1 MGQSYSADDVAVFV
15 EAQFEFTL
23 QSVTE
28 TAILNVSESS
38 TGYEFTAKVTHD
50 DEGADVADI
59 ATNDFCRA
67 FEAEYGSSVDCD
79 ISDECGEMRTYA
91 VMDPEIPDDA
101 ITVTSTQ
108 SMGAWYLNF
117 VMEHID
123 DCFDEIAAV
132 QLVRGDG
139 VYQDHDQ
146 YWYGSGH
153 TFGFLNDGTSFA
165 DLLPI
170 SLRILF
176 DDGSYVDLEDIIT
189 DLESGSVFT
198 SSKSCDGEVD
208 TDTTATLTTHS
219 DNKGTHFISTV
230 LVDGQQYS
238 TTNPLGDGH
247 WKLVSASDGDSSLV
261 YREKTSSPWR
271 ISTAD
276 IASDAFW
283 VWNGGVYNTLVFEF
297 DFDSVF
303 NSASARSP
311 SMNEQAVGTMND
323 ANVDKSGFAVELT
336 AQELWTLLSVSVVFN
351 AVMVLTVVWLCRPSG
366 KRQRKYDPVE
376 FETESEMEEIRQ

>member
-1 MGQSYSADDVAVFV
+1 MDKIPSYAPGSSVRLVWPAKNHANYECFDWIPDTEMKLYWNPEVNPSADLENTEGTMEDQGYELVKDWHDGCTPGTDGIAEYITEIPVCIEGQSYSADDVAVFV

-59 ATNDFCRA
+59 ATNDFCSE

-146 YWYGSGH
+146 YWYGS
-153 TFGFLNDGTSFA
+153 
-165 DLLPI
+165 
-170 SLRILF
+170 
-176 DDGSYVDLEDIIT
+176 
-189 DLESGSVFT
+189 
-198 SSKSCDGEVD
+198 
-208 TDTTATLTTHS
+208 
-219 DNKGTHFISTV
+219 
-230 LVDGQQYS
+230 
-238 TTNPLGDGH
+238 
-247 WKLVSASDGDSSLV
+247 
-261 YREKTSSPWR
+261 
-271 ISTAD
+271 
-276 IASDAFW
+276 
-283 VWNGGVYNTLVFEF
+283 
-297 DFDSVF
+297 
-303 NSASARSP
+303 
-311 SMNEQAVGTMND
+311 
-323 ANVDKSGFAVELT
+323 
-336 AQELWTLLSVSVVFN
+336 
-351 AVMVLTVVWLCRPSG
+351 
-366 KRQRKYDPVE
+366 
-376 FETESEMEEIRQ
+376 

>member
-1 MGQSYSADDVAVFV
+1 
-15 EAQFEFTL
+15 
-23 QSVTE
+23 
-28 TAILNVSESS
+28 
-38 TGYEFTAKVTHD
+38 
-50 DEGADVADI
+50 
-59 ATNDFCRA
+59 
-67 FEAEYGSSVDCD
+67 
-79 ISDECGEMRTYA
+79 
-91 VMDPEIPDDA
+91 
-101 ITVTSTQ
+101 
-108 SMGAWYLNF
+108 
-117 VMEHID
+117 
-123 DCFDEIAAV
+123 
-132 QLVRGDG
+132 
-139 VYQDHDQ
+139 
-146 YWYGSGH
+146 
-153 TFGFLNDGTSFA
+153 
-165 DLLPI
+165 
-170 SLRILF
+170 
-176 DDGSYVDLEDIIT
+176 
-189 DLESGSVFT
+189 VFT

-219 DNKGTHFISTV
+219 DNKGTHFISNDGGASWTEIGTSVDWPIAFSYDLTGVSADTKIRVSVSDNGVIGGFIATV

-323 ANVDKSGFAVELT
+323 ANADKSGFAVELT